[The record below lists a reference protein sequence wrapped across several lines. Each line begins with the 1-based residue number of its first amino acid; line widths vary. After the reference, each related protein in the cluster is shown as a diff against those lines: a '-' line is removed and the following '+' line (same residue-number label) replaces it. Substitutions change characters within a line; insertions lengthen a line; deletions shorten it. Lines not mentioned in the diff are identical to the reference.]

1 MGPPNLYDCRSR
13 VDGGARQ
20 NGREAGDYSRHRRD
34 LTFQLA
40 CLPAQ
45 RMGARSKWRVRS
57 AAGSMR
63 HSGMAGAWSVKGAS
77 RDVGSCKTGAR
88 AWTGVIVLPAGA
100 HFNSAVDF
108 KAPERR
114 KISEQ
119 GYTIILTMG
128 DQDSDLNGGY
138 AERGFKLP
146 NPVYFLP

>member
-1 MGPPNLYDCRSR
+1 M
-13 VDGGARQ
+13 
-20 NGREAGDYSRHRRD
+20 
-34 LTFQLA
+34 
-40 CLPAQ
+40 
-45 RMGARSKWRVRS
+45 
-57 AAGSMR
+57 
-63 HSGMAGAWSVKGAS
+63 
-77 RDVGSCKTGAR
+77 
-88 AWTGVIVLPAGA
+88 LPAGA

-119 GYTIILTMG
+119 GYTIVLTMG